1 MIIDTIKKFIIDT
14 ANTVAVDLVRG
25 GTPLRRMVDRKNII
39 NDGEL
44 G

>member
-1 MIIDTIKKFIIDT
+1 MVIDTIKKFIIDT
-14 ANTVAVDLVRG
+14 VNAVAVDLVRG
-25 GTPLRRMVDRKNII
+25 CTPFRTMVDRKNII